1 MALRPRGRLAVRMK
15 ETYTGSIQTHRNRSA
30 AVTTKSEPYPQVKVW
45 FHISQAKTSHGRT
58 PVPSVGPAAYHYSFP
73 KAVPFMSVEDREEVS
88 SPNSGCEPNILSQI
102 QPYTVITNSDSLEDG
117 EIVEGHF
124 SSVAPRPLLQQ
135 PKDPSQLILSTQV
148 RTSTPPFPTTELVS
162 LVPTVEPSNVLSL
175 S

>member
-1 MALRPRGRLAVRMK
+1 
-15 ETYTGSIQTHRNRSA
+15 
-30 AVTTKSEPYPQVKVW
+30 
-45 FHISQAKTSHGRT
+45 
-58 PVPSVGPAAYHYSFP
+58 
-73 KAVPFMSVEDREEVS
+73 MSVEDREEVS